1 MSVCNNFPAGAK
13 LVEVHREDEIH
24 PRRQT
29 IHDVV
34 EVIGSVAAIHQVVQ
48 YRQLTSFPTV

>member
-13 LVEVHREDEIH
+13 LVEGHREDEIH

-34 EVIGSVAAIHQVVQ
+34 EVIGSVAATHQVVK
-48 YRQLTSFPTV
+48 YRQLTSFPIV